1 MGNGDTNRLYSVS
14 EDTHERGVELLIG
27 CNPDGD
33 RVITAR
39 LQSGHFNIT
48 IITVHSPK
56 L

>member
-1 MGNGDTNRLYSVS
+1 MLNK
-14 EDTHERGVELLIG
+14 EAAKALIG

-39 LQSGHFNIT
+39 LQSGHFKIT

-56 L
+56 S